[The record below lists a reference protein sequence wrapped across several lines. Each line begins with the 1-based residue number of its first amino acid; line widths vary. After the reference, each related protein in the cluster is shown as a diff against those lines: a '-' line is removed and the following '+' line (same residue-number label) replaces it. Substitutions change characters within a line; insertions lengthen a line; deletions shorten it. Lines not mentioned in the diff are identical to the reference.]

1 MSRAVLP
8 VQSLSSILAPEK
20 NPTLIANINVF
31 SKGEKK
37 NPTVIS
43 IDHFDFSLK
52 YRYAKMWLKPG

>member
-20 NPTLIANINVF
+20 KNPTLIDNIKVF
-31 SKGEKK
+31 SKGEK